1 MVEKSILCCQSLMS
15 TFPPFYLFSVQN
27 ARYHVLLGYIFCLI
41 EPFSSTSYS
50 HNLVR
55 LNEQLLI
62 HSIIEPNGRC
72 NTRTFLLPK

>member
-1 MVEKSILCCQSLMS
+1 MQGIMYFFLTM
-15 TFPPFYLFSVQN
+15 TI
-27 ARYHVLLGYIFCLI
+27 RIFCLI
-41 EPFSSTSYS
+41 EPFSNTSYS

-62 HSIIEPNGRC
+62 HSIIEPNGQC